1 MGRLRVVRL
10 LRTRSPAGL
19 FPDRVWQAVATQR
32 LSRGNSLVG
41 LSAFSRI
48 IADLPTSAVWP
59 TSA

>member
-41 LSAFSRI
+41 LS
-48 IADLPTSAVWP
+48 
-59 TSA
+59 